1 MSRHLIEEL
10 VFEIATDGSSPEVGD
25 EAWLRRM
32 VVDCLLPVLDEVL
45 DGAGEGDAVLVLP
58 ALEIDLGELA
68 AANLEQVAPQRLR
81 AALADALQ
89 RALAMASQADGQ
101 AAGRAAGRDPGP
113 LLVRRTDSDLARLE
127 HFLAT
132 GTMPWQADSARAGLH
147 EALLASLL
155 AQGDAALWAA
165 LARALAA
172 PASARRLAEQ
182 FPQHQLQA
190 VLRGVAGRQAARFEA
205 VLAQATQG
213 RLGEKLAPAAWV
225 QVLGAALGAAGE
237 AEVEEA
243 CTRLRAVLLPSAGT
257 QEGMAQAG
265 GVTQRFLAFV
275 ESGVLPGMPD
285 GEAQAPHLALL
296 ERWLEA
302 GAPDA
307 QAVFE
312 RILGHPGSVRRLV
325 EQFPA
330 HQLRAGLGAVAGR
343 HAAPF
348 DALIAE
354 LGQAFAPATLSTAVW
369 VQVLEAACRAGDDA
383 DAQAICVRLRT
394 ALGPSA
400 MTADGR
406 AQADSPAE
414 SPAESGAG
422 PAVELLACLAGQ
434 RMPAGAGRE
443 GAGLQDAKLP
453 MQSGVAMATAVADTD
468 ALRIFLESGVLPG
481 AFESAGTLAHVAL
494 LGRLLEQD
502 GDGMWRVLPNALL
515 HPSTARR
522 FAQQFPEHQLRA
534 VLRRLAGAHAA
545 AFEALLDESLAWP
558 SGVGGGTHIAVR
570 AEALAACAAGAD
582 AQSACARI
590 RATHGGAPVG
600 PAEAIGA
607 LAHFL
612 EHGILTG
619 AAAGQAPEA
628 LLARLLA
635 HDAAVLWP
643 VLRRALAD
651 PASARRLAERFPEHQ
666 LTALLRQAQPAHATQ
681 CEALLDQTR
690 AWAGGTRAM
699 AMAWRLVLAL
709 CIPRAT
715 GLPDIAPGL
724 ARIRSA
730 LARGRALHDAHIAA
744 LAYRRYPGHAPGA
757 ADPAASMPPL
767 LRRFAPARPAQSAQ
781 RHAPSLPRKPQALLR
796 LLAAYL
802 AGAGLRPGLRAQ
814 SGQAPHHALLERVL
828 EQGNSG
834 MWLAL
839 ERVLADPVCARR
851 LREDF
856 LPHQVRE
863 VMGRLGSGQAAAAE
877 VNARTAVAADEAPPA
892 PPVPRAVD
900 ANGEQGAPAYCNQL
914 ERLQRF
920 LASGLLPGADA
931 AGGARG
937 AHEALLDGLA
947 AQADGQLW
955 RVLAA
960 ALEREDSAERLLTQ
974 FPQPQ
979 LLALARTSA
988 PGYAPA
994 LERLLLRIEAQ
1005 AARPDAV
1012 NGRLLQACLR
1022 QVLAACVARPAVAA
1036 LPARV
1041 VAKALLAVD
1050 VTPASAPA
1058 PAVYVRHTG
1067 SRSHEAAERWRT
1079 SAAESHAVRLL
1090 VQLAGMADGLREQIV
1105 AAYDAEQKPE
1115 HNAGHKAERTA
1126 QYKAEHEAQEVSSNA
1141 PADAAWEPGLSLRER
1156 ERMARAL
1163 ERLCLPDP
1171 PQAAGRDD
1179 IPALHGA
1186 IAAQLAANAAI
1197 APGHRA
1203 VMLEAIAGQCDGA
1216 ADPAASLR
1224 AVLAVL
1230 ASGAPLDLDALAT
1243 QEPVPAPPTPGSAP
1257 TAAQVLVTALQ
1268 DGDGAAVV
1276 AHWRALLPA
1285 QAVQLRGA
1293 VRHYARHARVR
1304 HVLAAALP
1312 DPLFL
1317 DLVGLLDAEAA
1328 AFLHT
1333 LLTPAAPLQA
1343 LVGHGAAWNDWSLR
1357 CRLQALA
1364 MLARGPAQRR
1374 IDPDDFLRAVA
1385 PGGEGAG
1392 GMLSTAV
1399 PALLAAAGRTP
1410 AALDTPGTAK
1420 PPQPIP
1426 PAPVPMPA
1434 QATHFAPG
1442 RAAPADPVLEDS
1454 SDLLA
1459 IGNAGMVL
1467 ASPYLPRLFGALG
1480 LLVGGAFID
1489 DAAAGRAVHLLQ
1501 YMVTGQA
1508 ETPEY
1513 HLVLNKILCGLPT
1526 SAPVPAGIV
1535 ITGAEHDFIESM
1547 IGAMVAHAKV
1557 FGSSSV
1563 AAMRQTFLARK
1574 ADLQLADDAWQLRVQ
1589 PGPFDVLLDRLP
1601 WSYSLL
1607 KFGWMTRPVHV
1618 TWRPA

>member
-1 MSRHLIEEL
+1 MSRHLIEDL
-10 VFEIATDGSSPEVGD
+10 VVEIATDGSSPEVAD

-32 VVDCLLPVLDEVL
+32 VVDCLLPVLEEVL

-68 AANLEQVAPQRLR
+68 AANVEQVAPQRLR

-89 RALAMASQADGQ
+89 RALATARQANGPA
-101 AAGRAAGRDPGP
+101 AAGAASRDPGP
-113 LLVRRTDSDLARLE
+113 LLVSRTDSDLARLE

-132 GTMPWQADSARAGLH
+132 GTMPWHADSARTGLH
-147 EALLASLL
+147 EALLDSLL

-182 FPQHQLQA
+182 FPEHQLLA
-190 VLRGVAGRQAARFEA
+190 VLRGVAGAQAPPFEA

-213 RLGEKLAPAAWV
+213 RSGGKLPSAVWV
-225 QVLGAALGAAGE
+225 RVLEEAFGAAGE
-237 AEVEEA
+237 AEVEAA
-243 CTRLRAVLLPSAGT
+243 CMRLRANVLTFTARKDGVAG
-257 QEGMAQAG
+257 AG
-265 GVTQRFLAFV
+265 GVTQQFLAFL

-285 GEAQAPHLALL
+285 GEGPAPHHALL

-302 GAPDA
+302 GAPNA
-307 QAVFE
+307 RALIE
-312 RILGHPGSVRRLV
+312 RILGRPGSVQRLV
-325 EQFPA
+325 GQFPA
-330 HQLRAGLGAVAGR
+330 RQLRAMVGAVAGA

-348 DALIAE
+348 EALIEE
-354 LGQAFAPATLSTAVW
+354 LGQECAADALPPVVW
-369 VQVLEAACRAGDDA
+369 GQVLEAACGAGGDA
-383 DAQAICVRLRT
+383 GAQAACSRLRS
-394 ALGPSA
+394 ALAPSA
-400 MTADGR
+400 MTADSR
-406 AQADSPAE
+406 ARADSPAD
-414 SPAESGAG
+414 SPVESGAG
-422 PAVELLACLAGQ
+422 AG
-434 RMPAGAGRE
+434 
-443 GAGLQDAKLP
+443 GAGLQDANQDAKLP
-453 MQSGVAMATAVADTD
+453 MQSGVAVDTAVADTD

-481 AFESAGTLAHVAL
+481 AFESVGTLAHVAL

-502 GDGMWRVLPNALL
+502 TGGVWRVLASALL
-515 HPSTARR
+515 HPSAARR
-522 FAQQFPEHQLRA
+522 FAQQFPEHQMRA

-558 SGVGGGTHIAVR
+558 AGVGGGTHIAVR
-570 AEALAACAAGAD
+570 AEALAACAAGAN

-600 PAEAIGA
+600 QAPAEAIGA

-635 HDAAVLWP
+635 HDAAALWP

-651 PASARRLAERFPEHQ
+651 PASAGRLAERFPEQQ
-666 LTALLRQAQPAHATQ
+666 LTALLRQAQPAHAAQ
-681 CEALLDQTR
+681 CEALLDETR
-690 AWAGGTRAM
+690 TWAGGTRAM

-709 CIPRAT
+709 CIPRAA
-715 GLPDIAPGL
+715 GMPDIAPGL
-724 ARIRSA
+724 ARVRSA
-730 LARGRALHDAHIAA
+730 LARGRALHDARRAA

-757 ADPAASMPPL
+757 ADAAASMPPL
-767 LRRFAPARPAQSAQ
+767 LRRFAPAQPAQ
-781 RHAPSLPRKPQALLR
+781 RPAPSLPRKPQALLR
-796 LLAAYL
+796 VLAAYL
-802 AGAGLRPGLRAQ
+802 AGAGIPPGLRAQ

-839 ERVLADPVCARR
+839 ERVLADPACARR

-856 LPHQVRE
+856 PPDQVKA
-863 VMGRLGSGQAAAAE
+863 VIGRLGSGQAAAAE
-877 VNARTAVAADEAPPA
+877 SSARMAGGADDTPPA
-892 PPVPRAVD
+892 PRTAD
-900 ANGEQGAPAYCNQL
+900 AKGEQEAPAYRTQV

-931 AGGARG
+931 AGGRS

-974 FPQPQ
+974 FPQRQ
-979 LLALARTSA
+979 LLGLARTSA

-994 LERLLLRIEAQ
+994 LERVLRRIEAQ
-1005 AARPDAV
+1005 AAHPDAA

-1041 VAKALLAVD
+1041 VAKTVLALD
-1050 VTPASAPA
+1050 VTPDSAA
-1058 PAVYVRHTG
+1058 AVYVRHTA

-1079 SAAESHAVRLL
+1079 SATESHAVRAL
-1090 VQLAGMADGLREQIV
+1090 VQLAGMAGGLREQIV
-1105 AAYDAEQKPE
+1105 AAYEAEHKAE

-1126 QYKAEHEAQEVSSNA
+1126 EYTAEHEAQEVSSTA
-1141 PADAAWEPGLSLRER
+1141 PADAAWEPGLTLRER

-1171 PQAAGRDD
+1171 PHAAGLDD

-1203 VMLEAIAGQCDGA
+1203 VMLEAIAGQCDEA
-1216 ADPAASLR
+1216 ADPAACLR

-1230 ASGAPLDLDALAT
+1230 ESGTPLDLDALPA
-1243 QEPVPAPPTPGSAP
+1243 QEPVPAPPTPASAP
-1257 TAAQVLVTALQ
+1257 TAARMLVAALQ
-1268 DGDGAAVV
+1268 AGDGAAIL
-1276 AHWRALLPA
+1276 AHWRTLLPA

-1304 HVLAAALP
+1304 HALAAALP
-1312 DPLFL
+1312 DALFL

-1333 LLTPAAPLQA
+1333 LLTPVAPLQA
-1343 LVGHGAAWNDWSLR
+1343 LVGHGAAWTDWTLR
-1357 CRLQALA
+1357 CRLHALA
-1364 MLARGPAQRR
+1364 TLAGSPAQRR
-1374 IDPDDFLRAVA
+1374 IDPEDFLRAVA
-1385 PGGEGAG
+1385 PGAEVASPLLALVGAG
-1392 GMLSTAV
+1392 K
-1399 PALLAAAGRTP
+1399 TP
-1410 AALDTPGTAK
+1410 AASDTPGRPQPLR
-1420 PPQPIP
+1420 PPQPM
-1426 PAPVPMPA
+1426 A
-1434 QATHFAPG
+1434 
-1442 RAAPADPVLEDS
+1442 AAPARGPAQGPRFDAGCAAPASPVLEDS

-1467 ASPYLPRLFGALG
+1467 AAPYLPRLFGALG

-1513 HLVLNKILCGLPT
+1513 QLVLNKILCGLPT
-1526 SAPVPAGIV
+1526 SAPVPAGIA
-1535 ITGAEHDFIESM
+1535 ITGAEHDFIESL
-1547 IGAMVAHAKV
+1547 IGAMVVHAKV

-1574 ADLQLADDAWQLRVQ
+1574 ADLQLADDAWQLQIQ

-1618 TWRPA
+1618 AWRPA